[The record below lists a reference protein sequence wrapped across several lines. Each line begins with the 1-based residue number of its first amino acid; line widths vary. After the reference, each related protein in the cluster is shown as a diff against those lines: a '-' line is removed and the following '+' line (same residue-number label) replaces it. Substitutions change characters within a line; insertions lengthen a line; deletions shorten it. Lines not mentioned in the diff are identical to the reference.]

1 MEVAPHLA
9 VKQGKWVN
17 SMKKKKTKKPS
28 SFAIQAHLITAPIGG
43 LR

>member
-17 SMKKKKTKKPS
+17 SMKKKTKKPS